1 MNTDDFGEIAFTPR
15 RYDDTARYLGLS
27 PDSVRR
33 WSTTAVMYSRIGMR
47 IGSLIHAIAMESGA
61 SEAFIRENATQG
73 RLHYLHTKR
82 IPKEH
87 IVELLTMTIIQE
99 QMDFDGDSIRH
110 APCTFNITFFNAA
123 WIPYIFW
130 SEART
135 CTADSSGTAHWIS
148 RTAAARR
155 WQVSEATLRGRSR
168 AGFLTSMSIGG
179 TVLHRV
185 GELYLNFPLRQSR

>member
-110 APCTFNITFFNAA
+110 APLHLQHYFFQRRLDSVHFLVRG
-123 WIPYIFW
+123 PYVHGGQF
-130 SEART
+130 RH
-135 CTADSSGTAHWIS
+135 GTLDIKNS
-148 RTAAARR
+148 RRTA
-155 WQVSEATLRGRSR
+155 L
-168 AGFLTSMSIGG
+168 AGL
-179 TVLHRV
+179 
-185 GELYLNFPLRQSR
+185 

>member
-110 APCTFNITFFNAA
+110 APCTFNITFSTPLGF
-123 WIPYIFW
+123 
-130 SEART
+130 RT
-135 CTADSSGTAHWIS
+135 FFGP
-148 RTAAARR
+148 RPVRARR
-155 WQVSEATLRGRSR
+155 TVPARHTGYQEQPPHGVGRS
-168 AGFLTSMSIGG
+168 
-179 TVLHRV
+179 
-185 GELYLNFPLRQSR
+185 LRQPLEAGREQGS